1 MVFFARFVMS
11 TSPIIVPSVSI
22 ESFFTAQYSQG
33 TKSLEILFT
42 IGFPLESLASAVMFY
57 SSESGRGTVY
67 NAIHMAHSH
76 GQLVSDKVVVI
87 QRVYSSLS
95 RFVRTSGSLG
105 EIVEEDWLGHSAK
118 LEEIMGSSF

>member
-1 MVFFARFVMS
+1 MS
-11 TSPIIVPSVSI
+11 TSPTIVPSVSI
-22 ESFFTAQYSQG
+22 ESFFTEQYSQG

-67 NAIHMAHSH
+67 NAIHMAHPH

-87 QRVYSSLS
+87 QSVYSLPS

-118 LEEIMGSSF
+118 LEEIMGSSV